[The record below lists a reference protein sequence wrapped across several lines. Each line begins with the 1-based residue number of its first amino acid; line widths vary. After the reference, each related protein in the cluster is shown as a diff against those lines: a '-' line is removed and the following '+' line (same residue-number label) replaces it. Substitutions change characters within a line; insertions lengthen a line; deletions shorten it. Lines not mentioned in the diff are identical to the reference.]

1 MPPLE
6 DSPGVR
12 LLKKMGWRPGQGVG
26 PRVSWRTRKI
36 QDLLAA
42 GKSIDGVNIDALDD
56 DEEAKRHMYPPRDTV
71 VPRFPIKSDSNGL
84 GYTAGP
90 GLVESLGQKR
100 PEVKGPKLSGQRC
113 LAVVQSETYSTSV
126 RSSLAGFGLG
136 ALNEAEDDD
145 IDVYDSASR
154 ADRTYM
160 PYDSAR
166 DADDSTSFNRNKAN
180 HKAVAVSVGCI
191 SVL

>member
-1 MPPLE
+1 MSSTTLSVAGTIVRSEEMFGSSIAASIQRALMPPLE

-42 GKSIDGVNIDALDD
+42 GKSINGVDIDALDDD

-71 VPRFPIKSDSNGL
+71 VPRFSMKSDSYGV

-100 PEVKGPKLSGQRC
+100 PEVKGPKLAGERC
-113 LAVVQSETYSTSV
+113 LVVVPSAETYSASF
-126 RSSLAGFGLG
+126 RLPSHQLDLAL
-136 ALNEAEDDD
+136 
-145 IDVYDSASR
+145 
-154 ADRTYM
+154 
-160 PYDSAR
+160 AR
-166 DADDSTSFNRNKAN
+166 
-180 HKAVAVSVGCI
+180 
-191 SVL
+191 

>member
-1 MPPLE
+1 MFGSSIATSIQRALMPPLE

-26 PRVSWRTRKI
+26 PRVTWRARKI

-42 GKSIDGVNIDALDD
+42 GKSIDGVDINALDD

-71 VPRFPIKSDSNGL
+71 VPRFSMKSDSYGI

-100 PEVKGPKLSGQRC
+100 PEVKGPRLACRRC
-113 LAVVQSETYSTSV
+113 LVVPSAETYSTSLLPPSWIWSWRV
-126 RSSLAGFGLG
+126 ERG
-136 ALNEAEDDD
+136 
-145 IDVYDSASR
+145 
-154 ADRTYM
+154 
-160 PYDSAR
+160 
-166 DADDSTSFNRNKAN
+166 
-180 HKAVAVSVGCI
+180 
-191 SVL
+191 